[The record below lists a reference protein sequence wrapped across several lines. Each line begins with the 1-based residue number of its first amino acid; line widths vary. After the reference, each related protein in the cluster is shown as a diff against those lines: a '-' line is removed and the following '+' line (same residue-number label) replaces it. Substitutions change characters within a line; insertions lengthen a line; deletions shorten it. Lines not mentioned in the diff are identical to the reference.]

1 MKKILFSLVILTF
14 AGNISAQTG
23 ADVKKPSIALKVSA
37 FDFTTARAIQV
48 NTLGTVL
55 SNKSWEKLSNSK
67 KSIGVQYFK
76 GINPKIDFMV
86 NLDLASLSYPFYAS
100 SAIKSS
106 FSSTGFVDKILRG
119 NGVVANRFYAAA
131 DAGLN
136 FKMLSDDHK
145 VVPYLSAGLGVS
157 KFASNFMAYAP
168 VGAGIQIKANQGSF
182 INILSTFRAEMSSL
196 TKTHFNHSISY
207 SLPLK
212 LKEKKP
218 VVLPPPPP
226 PADTDNDGVIDANDK
241 CPTVAGLAKYAGC
254 PIPDTDKDGVNDEQD
269 KCPTVA
275 GLAKY
280 AGCPIPD
287 TDKDGINDEQD
298 KCPTVAGLS
307 RYNGCPIP
315 DTDKDGVNDEVDA
328 CPTETGISAN
338 HGCPDVQ
345 PILSQAASNLKFA
358 TGKSYLSVK
367 QLANLDAVVA
377 ILAKYSNVSL
387 AIGGHT
393 DNTGAEKLNAKLSSN
408 RAAIVAKYLTKKGV
422 DVKRITTSGFGYANP
437 AADNKTKEGRA
448 QNRRS
453 ELTAVYN

>member
-1 MKKILFSLVILTF
+1 MKKILFSLIVLAF
-14 AGNISAQTG
+14 AGNVSAQTD
-23 ADVKKPSIALKVSA
+23 ANVKKPSLALKVSA

-48 NTLGTVL
+48 NTLGAVL
-55 SNKSWEKLSNSK
+55 SNKSWEKLSNST

-76 GINPKIDFMV
+76 GITSKMDFMV
-86 NLDLASLSYPFYAS
+86 NLDLASLSYPYYAS
-100 SAIKSS
+100 SGIKTTWGSAS
-106 FSSTGFVDKILRG
+106 GATSKG
-119 NGVVANRFYAAA
+119 FYAAA

-136 FKMLSDDHK
+136 FKILTDDHK
-145 VVPYLSAGLGVS
+145 VVPYLSAGIGVS
-157 KFASNFMAYAP
+157 KFASNYMAYAP
-168 VGAGIQIKANQGSF
+168 VGAGIQIKANHGSF
-182 INILSTFRAEMSSL
+182 INILSTFRAEMSAL
-196 TKTHFNHSISY
+196 TKTHFNHGVSY
-207 SLPLK
+207 SMPLK

-254 PIPDTDKDGVNDEQD
+254 PIPDTDKDGINDEQD

-315 DTDKDGVNDEVDA
+315 DTDKDGINDEVDA
-328 CPTETGISAN
+328 CPTEAGISAN

-345 PILSQAASNLKFA
+345 PILTQAASNLRFA
-358 TGKSYLSVK
+358 TGKSYLSAK
-367 QLANLDAVVA
+367 QLASLDAVVA
-377 ILAKYSNVSL
+377 VLAKYTNVSV

-393 DNTGAEKLNAKLSSN
+393 DNTGAERLNSKLSIN
-408 RAAIVAKYLTKKGV
+408 RATVAANYLIKKGV
-422 DVKRITTSGFGYANP
+422 DAKRITTSGFGYANP

>member
-14 AGNISAQTG
+14 AGNVAAQTD
-23 ADVKKPSIALKVSA
+23 ANVKKPSIALKVSA

-48 NTLGTVL
+48 NSLGTVL
-55 SNKSWEKLSNSK
+55 NNKSWEKLSNST

-76 GINPKIDFMV
+76 GIRPKIDFMV

-100 SAIKSS
+100 SMIKNA
-106 FSSTGFVDKILRG
+106 RG
-119 NGVVANRFYAAA
+119 TASGATTKGFYAAA

-145 VVPYLSAGLGVS
+145 VVPYISASIGVG
-157 KFASNFMAYAP
+157 KFASNYMAYAP
-168 VGAGIQIKANQGSF
+168 VGAGIQIKANNGSF
-182 INILSTFRAEMSSL
+182 VNILSTFRAEMSAL
-196 TKTHFNHSISY
+196 TKTHFNHGVSY
-207 SLPLK
+207 SMPLK

-241 CPTVAGLAKYAGC
+241 CPTVSGLAKYAGC

-328 CPTETGISAN
+328 CPTEAGISAN
-338 HGCPDVQ
+338 NGCPDVQ
-345 PILSQAASNLKFA
+345 PILTQAASNLKFA

-377 ILAKYSNVSL
+377 VLAKYSNVSL

-393 DNTGAEKLNAKLSSN
+393 DNTGAEKLNSKLSIN
-408 RAAIVAKYLTKKGV
+408 RATVVAKYLIKKGV
-422 DVKRITTSGFGYANP
+422 DAKRITTSGFGYANP

-453 ELTAVYN
+453 ELTAAYN

>member
-14 AGNISAQTG
+14 AGNVAAQKD
-23 ADVKKPSIALKVSA
+23 ANVKKPSIALKISA

-48 NTLGTVL
+48 NTLGAVL
-55 SNKSWEKLSNSK
+55 NNKSWEKLSNST

-76 GINPKIDFMV
+76 GVTPKMDFMV

-100 SAIKSS
+100 SLIKNAIGTASGATTK
-106 FSSTGFVDKILRG
+106 G
-119 NGVVANRFYAAA
+119 FYAAA

-145 VVPYLSAGLGVS
+145 VVPYISASIGVG
-157 KFASNFMAYAP
+157 KFASNYMAYAP
-168 VGAGIQIKANQGSF
+168 VGAGIQIKANNGSF
-182 INILSTFRAEMSSL
+182 VNILSTFRAEMSSL
-196 TKTHFNHSISY
+196 TKTHFNHGVSY
-207 SLPLK
+207 SMPLK

-218 VVLPPPPP
+218 VVLPPPPPP

-241 CPTVAGLAKYAGC
+241 CPTVSGLAKYAGC

-328 CPTETGISAN
+328 CPTEAGISAN
-338 HGCPDVQ
+338 NGCPDVQ
-345 PILSQAASNLKFA
+345 PILTQAASNLKFA

-367 QLANLDAVVA
+367 QLANLDAVIAV
-377 ILAKYSNVSL
+377 LAKYSNVSL

-393 DNTGAEKLNAKLSSN
+393 DNTGAEKLNSKLSIN
-408 RAAIVAKYLTKKGV
+408 RATVVAKYLIKKGV
-422 DVKRITTSGFGYANP
+422 DAKRITTSGFGYANP

-453 ELTAVYN
+453 ELTAAYN

>member
-1 MKKILFSLVILTF
+1 MKKILFSLVILAF
-14 AGNISAQTG
+14 AGNVSAQTG
-23 ADVKKPSIALKVSA
+23 ANVKKPSIALKISA

-48 NTLGTVL
+48 NTLGAVL
-55 SNKSWEKLSNSK
+55 NNKSWEKLSNST

-76 GINPKIDFMV
+76 GVTPKMDFMV

-100 SAIKSS
+100 SLITNAIGTASGATTK
-106 FSSTGFVDKILRG
+106 G
-119 NGVVANRFYAAA
+119 FYAAA

-145 VVPYLSAGLGVS
+145 VVPYLSASIGVG
-157 KFASNFMAYAP
+157 KFRSNYMAYAP
-168 VGAGIQIKANQGSF
+168 VGAGIQIKVNNGSF
-182 INILSTFRAEMSSL
+182 VNILSTFRAEMSAL
-196 TKTHFNHSISY
+196 TKTHFNHGVSY
-207 SLPLK
+207 SMPLK

-226 PADTDNDGVIDANDK
+226 PADTDNDGVIDAD
-241 CPTVAGLAKYAGC
+241 
-254 PIPDTDKDGVNDEQD
+254 D

-328 CPTETGISAN
+328 CPTEAGISAN

-345 PILSQAASNLKFA
+345 PILTQAASNLKFA

-377 ILAKYSNVSL
+377 VLAKYSNVSL

-393 DNTGAEKLNAKLSSN
+393 DNTGAEKLNAKLSIN
-408 RAAIVAKYLTKKGV
+408 RASVVAKYLTKKGV
-422 DVKRITTSGFGYANP
+422 DTKRITTSGFGFANP
-437 AADNKTKEGRA
+437 TADNKTKEGRA

>member
-1 MKKILFSLVILTF
+1 MKKILFSLVILAF
-14 AGNISAQTG
+14 AGNVSAQTG
-23 ADVKKPSIALKVSA
+23 ANVKKPSIALKISA

-48 NTLGTVL
+48 NTLGAVL
-55 SNKSWEKLSNSK
+55 NNKSWEKLSNST

-76 GINPKIDFMV
+76 GVTPKMDFMV

-100 SAIKSS
+100 SLIKNAIGTASGATTK
-106 FSSTGFVDKILRG
+106 G
-119 NGVVANRFYAAA
+119 FYAAA

-145 VVPYLSAGLGVS
+145 VVPYLSASIGVG
-157 KFASNFMAYAP
+157 KFRSNYMAYAP
-168 VGAGIQIKANQGSF
+168 VGAGIQIKANNGSF
-182 INILSTFRAEMSSL
+182 VNILSTFRAEMSAL
-196 TKTHFNHSISY
+196 TKTHFNHGVSY
-207 SLPLK
+207 SMPLK

-328 CPTETGISAN
+328 CPTEAGISAN

-345 PILSQAASNLKFA
+345 PILTQAASNLKFA
-358 TGKSYLSVK
+358 IGKSYLSVK

-377 ILAKYSNVSL
+377 VLAKYSNVSL

-393 DNTGAEKLNAKLSSN
+393 DNTGAEKLNAKLSIN
-408 RAAIVAKYLTKKGV
+408 RASIVAKYLTKKGV
-422 DVKRITTSGFGYANP
+422 DTKRITTSGFGFANP
-437 AADNKTKEGRA
+437 AADNKSKEGRA

>member
-1 MKKILFSLVILTF
+1 MKKILFSLIVLAF
-14 AGNISAQTG
+14 AGNISAQTN
-23 ADVKKPSIALKVSA
+23 ANVKKPSLALKVSA

-48 NTLGTVL
+48 NTLGAVL
-55 SNKSWEKLSNSK
+55 SNKSWEKLSNST

-76 GINPKIDFMV
+76 GITPKMDFMV
-86 NLDLASLSYPFYAS
+86 NLDLASLSYPYYAS
-100 SAIKSS
+100 SGIKTTWGSA
-106 FSSTGFVDKILRG
+106 TGATSKG
-119 NGVVANRFYAAA
+119 FYAAA

-136 FKMLSDDHK
+136 FKILTDDHK
-145 VVPYLSAGLGVS
+145 VVPYLSAGIGVS
-157 KFASNFMAYAP
+157 KFASNYMAYAP
-168 VGAGIQIKANQGSF
+168 VGAGIQIKASHGSF

-196 TKTHFNHSISY
+196 TKTHFNHGVSY
-207 SLPLK
+207 SMPLK

-280 AGCPIPD
+280 GGCPIPD

-315 DTDKDGVNDEVDA
+315 DTDKDGINDEVDA
-328 CPTETGISAN
+328 CPTEAGISAN

-345 PILSQAASNLKFA
+345 PILTQAASNLKFA

-377 ILAKYSNVSL
+377 VLAKYTNVSV
-387 AIGGHT
+387 AVGGHT
-393 DNTGAEKLNAKLSSN
+393 DNTGAERLNSKLSIN
-408 RAAIVAKYLTKKGV
+408 RASVVAKYLIKKGV
-422 DVKRITTSGFGYANP
+422 DAKRITSSGFGYANP

-448 QNRRS
+448 QNRRA

>member
-1 MKKILFSLVILTF
+1 MKKILFSLIVLAF
-14 AGNISAQTG
+14 AGNISAQTN
-23 ADVKKPSIALKVSA
+23 ANVKKPSLALKVSA

-48 NTLGTVL
+48 NTLGAVL
-55 SNKSWEKLSNSK
+55 SNKSWEKLSNST

-76 GINPKIDFMV
+76 GITPKMDFMV
-86 NLDLASLSYPFYAS
+86 NLDLASLSYPYYAS
-100 SAIKSS
+100 SGIKTTWGSA
-106 FSSTGFVDKILRG
+106 TGATSKG
-119 NGVVANRFYAAA
+119 FYAAA

-136 FKMLSDDHK
+136 FKIVSDDHK
-145 VVPYLSAGLGVS
+145 VVPYLSAGIGIS
-157 KFASNFMAYAP
+157 KFATNFMAYAP
-168 VGAGIQIKANQGSF
+168 VGAGIQIKANHGSF

-196 TKTHFNHSISY
+196 TKTHFNHGVSY
-207 SLPLK
+207 SMPLK

-269 KCPTVA
+269 NCPTVA

-315 DTDKDGVNDEVDA
+315 DTDKDGINDEVDA
-328 CPTETGISAN
+328 CPTEAGISAN

-345 PILSQAASNLKFA
+345 PILTQAASNLKFA

-377 ILAKYSNVSL
+377 VLAKYTNVSV

-393 DNTGAEKLNAKLSSN
+393 DNTGAERLNSKLSIN
-408 RAAIVAKYLTKKGV
+408 RASVVAKYLIKKGV
-422 DVKRITTSGFGYANP
+422 DAKRITSSGFGYANP

-448 QNRRS
+448 QNRRA

>member
-14 AGNISAQTG
+14 AGNVAAQTD
-23 ADVKKPSIALKVSA
+23 ANVKKPSIALKVSA

-55 SNKSWEKLSNSK
+55 NNKSWEKLSNST

-76 GINPKIDFMV
+76 GIRPKIDFMV

-100 SAIKSS
+100 SMIKNA
-106 FSSTGFVDKILRG
+106 RG
-119 NGVVANRFYAAA
+119 TASGATTKGFYAAA

-145 VVPYLSAGLGVS
+145 VVPYISASIGVG
-157 KFASNFMAYAP
+157 KFASNYMAYAP
-168 VGAGIQIKANQGSF
+168 VGAGIQIKANNGSF
-182 INILSTFRAEMSSL
+182 VNILSTFRAEMSAL
-196 TKTHFNHSISY
+196 TKTHFNHGVSY
-207 SLPLK
+207 SMPLK

-241 CPTVAGLAKYAGC
+241 CPTVSGLAKYA
-254 PIPDTDKDGVNDEQD
+254 
-269 KCPTVA
+269 
-275 GLAKY
+275 
-280 AGCPIPD
+280 
-287 TDKDGINDEQD
+287 
-298 KCPTVAGLS
+298 
-307 RYNGCPIP
+307 GCPIP

-328 CPTETGISAN
+328 CPTEAGISAN
-338 HGCPDVQ
+338 NGCPDVQ
-345 PILSQAASNLKFA
+345 PILTQAASNLKFA
-358 TGKSYLSVK
+358 TGKSYLSIK

-377 ILAKYSNVSL
+377 VLAKYSNVSL

-393 DNTGAEKLNAKLSSN
+393 DNTGAEKLNSKLSIN
-408 RAAIVAKYLTKKGV
+408 RATVVAKYLIKKGV
-422 DVKRITTSGFGYANP
+422 DAKRITTSGFGYANP

-453 ELTAVYN
+453 ELTAAYN

>member
-14 AGNISAQTG
+14 AGNVAAQTD
-23 ADVKKPSIALKVSA
+23 ANVKKPSIALKVSA

-55 SNKSWEKLSNSK
+55 SNKSWEKLSNST

-76 GINPKIDFMV
+76 GIRPKIDFMV

-100 SAIKSS
+100 SMIKNA
-106 FSSTGFVDKILRG
+106 RG
-119 NGVVANRFYAAA
+119 TASGATTKGFYAAA

-145 VVPYLSAGLGVS
+145 VVPYISASIGVG
-157 KFASNFMAYAP
+157 KFASNYMAYAP
-168 VGAGIQIKANQGSF
+168 VGAGIQIKANNGSF
-182 INILSTFRAEMSSL
+182 VNILSTFRAEMSAL
-196 TKTHFNHSISY
+196 TKTHFNHGVSY
-207 SLPLK
+207 SMPLK

-218 VVLPPPPP
+218 VVLPPPPPP

-241 CPTVAGLAKYAGC
+241 CPTVSGLAKYAGC

-328 CPTETGISAN
+328 CPTEAGISAN
-338 HGCPDVQ
+338 NGCPDVQ
-345 PILSQAASNLKFA
+345 PILTQAASNLKFA

-377 ILAKYSNVSL
+377 VLAKYSNVSL

-393 DNTGAEKLNAKLSSN
+393 DNTGAEKLNSKLSIN
-408 RAAIVAKYLTKKGV
+408 RATVVAKYLIKKGV
-422 DVKRITTSGFGYANP
+422 DAKRITTSGFGYANP

-453 ELTAVYN
+453 ELTAAYN

>member
-1 MKKILFSLVILTF
+1 MKKILFSLVILAF
-14 AGNISAQTG
+14 AGNVSAQTG
-23 ADVKKPSIALKVSA
+23 ANVKKPSIALKVSA

-48 NTLGTVL
+48 NTLGAVL
-55 SNKSWEKLSNSK
+55 NNKSWEKLSNST

-76 GINPKIDFMV
+76 GVTPKMDFMV

-100 SAIKSS
+100 SLIKNAIGTASGATTK
-106 FSSTGFVDKILRG
+106 G
-119 NGVVANRFYAAA
+119 FYAAA

-145 VVPYLSAGLGVS
+145 VVPYLSASIGVG
-157 KFASNFMAYAP
+157 KFRSNYMAYAP
-168 VGAGIQIKANQGSF
+168 VGAGIQIKANNGSF
-182 INILSTFRAEMSSL
+182 VNILSTFRAEMSAL
-196 TKTHFNHSISY
+196 TKTHFNHGVSY
-207 SLPLK
+207 SMPLK

-328 CPTETGISAN
+328 CPTEAGISAN
-338 HGCPDVQ
+338 NGCPDVQ
-345 PILSQAASNLKFA
+345 PILTQAASNLKFA

-367 QLANLDAVVA
+367 QLANLDAVIAV
-377 ILAKYSNVSL
+377 LAKYSNVSL

-393 DNTGAEKLNAKLSSN
+393 DNTGAEKLNSKLSIN
-408 RAAIVAKYLTKKGV
+408 RATVVAKYLIKKGV
-422 DVKRITTSGFGYANP
+422 DAKRITTSGFGYANP

>member
-1 MKKILFSLVILTF
+1 MKKILFSLVILAF
-14 AGNISAQTG
+14 AGNVSAQTG
-23 ADVKKPSIALKVSA
+23 ANVKKPSIALKVSA

-48 NTLGTVL
+48 NSLGTVL
-55 SNKSWEKLSNSK
+55 NNKSWEKLSNST

-76 GINPKIDFMV
+76 GVTPKMDFMV
-86 NLDLASLSYPFYAS
+86 NLDLASLSYPFYVSSGVKTTRGTAS
-100 SAIKSS
+100 GA
-106 FSSTGFVDKILRG
+106 TTEG
-119 NGVVANRFYAAA
+119 FYAAA

-145 VVPYLSAGLGVS
+145 VVPYLSASIGVG
-157 KFASNFMAYAP
+157 KFGSSFMAYAP

-182 INILSTFRAEMSSL
+182 INILSTFRAEMSAL
-196 TKTHFNHSISY
+196 TKTHFNHGVSY
-207 SLPLK
+207 SMPLK

-241 CPTVAGLAKYAGC
+241 CPTVAGLSKYAGC
-254 PIPDTDKDGVNDEQD
+254 PIPDTDKDGINDEQD

-275 GLAKY
+275 GLTKY

-315 DTDKDGVNDEVDA
+315 DTDNDGVNDEVDK
-328 CPTETGISAN
+328 CPTESGISAN
-338 HGCPDVQ
+338 NGCPDVQ
-345 PILSQAASNLKFA
+345 PILTIAASNVKFA
-358 TGKSYLSVK
+358 TGKSYLSPK
-367 QLANLDAVVA
+367 QLASLDAVVA
-377 ILAKYSNVSL
+377 VLEKYKNVSL

-393 DNTGAEKLNAKLSSN
+393 DNTGAERINAKLSIN
-408 RAAIVAKYLTKKGV
+408 RAAVVAKYLIKKGV
-422 DVKRITTSGFGYANP
+422 DAKRITKSGFGSTNP
-437 AADNKTKEGRA
+437 VADNKTRAGRA
-448 QNRRS
+448 QNRRT
-453 ELTAVYN
+453 EILPVYN

>member
-1 MKKILFSLVILTF
+1 MKKILFSLVILAF
-14 AGNISAQTG
+14 AGNISAQTD
-23 ADVKKPSIALKVSA
+23 ANVKKPSIALKVSA

-55 SNKSWEKLSNSK
+55 SNKSWEKLSNST

-76 GINPKIDFMV
+76 GVTPKMDFMV
-86 NLDLASLSYPFYAS
+86 NLDFASLSYPFYAS
-100 SAIKSS
+100 SLIRN
-106 FSSTGFVDKILRG
+106 TRG
-119 NGVVANRFYAAA
+119 TASGATTKDFYVAA

-145 VVPYLSAGLGVS
+145 VVPYLSASIGVG
-157 KFASNFMAYAP
+157 KFRSSYMAYAP
-168 VGAGIQIKANQGSF
+168 VGAGIQIKANHGSF

-196 TKTHFNHSISY
+196 TKTHFNHGVSY
-207 SLPLK
+207 SMPLK

-275 GLAKY
+275 GL
-280 AGCPIPD
+280 
-287 TDKDGINDEQD
+287 
-298 KCPTVAGLS
+298 S

-328 CPTETGISAN
+328 CPTEAGISAN

-345 PILSQAASNLKFA
+345 PILTQAASNLKFA
-358 TGKSYLSVK
+358 IGKSYLSAK

-377 ILAKYSNVSL
+377 VLAKYANVSL

-393 DNTGAEKLNAKLSSN
+393 DNTGAEKLNSKLSIN
-408 RAAIVAKYLTKKGV
+408 RASVVAKYLIKKGV
-422 DVKRITTSGFGYANP
+422 DAKRITTSGFGFANP
-437 AADNKTKEGRA
+437 TADNKTKDGRA
-448 QNRRS
+448 QNRRA

>member
-1 MKKILFSLVILTF
+1 MKKILFSLVILAF
-14 AGNISAQTG
+14 AGNVAAQTG
-23 ADVKKPSIALKVSA
+23 ANVKKPSIALKVSA

-55 SNKSWEKLSNSK
+55 SNKSWEKLSNST

-76 GINPKIDFMV
+76 GINTKIDFMV

-100 SAIKSS
+100 SLIKNA
-106 FSSTGFVDKILRG
+106 RG
-119 NGVVANRFYAAA
+119 TASGATTKGFYAAA

-145 VVPYLSAGLGVS
+145 VVPYLSASIGVG
-157 KFASNFMAYAP
+157 KFATNYMAYAP

-226 PADTDNDGVIDANDK
+226 PAPVDTDNDGVIDANDK

-328 CPTETGISAN
+328 CPTEAGISAN
-338 HGCPDVQ
+338 NGCPDVQ
-345 PILSQAASNLKFA
+345 PILTQAASNLKFA
-358 TGKSYLSVK
+358 IGKSYLSVK

-377 ILAKYSNVSL
+377 VLAKYTNVSL

-393 DNTGAEKLNAKLSSN
+393 DNTGAEKLNAKLSNN
-408 RAAIVAKYLTKKGV
+408 RAAVVAKYLTKKGV

-437 AADNKTKEGRA
+437 AADNKTKQGRS
-448 QNRRS
+448 QNRRA

>member
-1 MKKILFSLVILTF
+1 MKKILFSLVILAF
-14 AGNISAQTG
+14 AGNVSAQTG
-23 ADVKKPSIALKVSA
+23 ANVKKPSIALKISA

-48 NTLGTVL
+48 NTLGAVL
-55 SNKSWEKLSNSK
+55 NNKSWEKLSNST

-76 GINPKIDFMV
+76 GVTPKMDFMV

-100 SAIKSS
+100 SLIKNAIGTASGATTK
-106 FSSTGFVDKILRG
+106 G
-119 NGVVANRFYAAA
+119 FYAAA

-145 VVPYLSAGLGVS
+145 VVPYLSASIGVG
-157 KFASNFMAYAP
+157 KFRSNYMAYAP
-168 VGAGIQIKANQGSF
+168 VGAGIQIKANNGSF
-182 INILSTFRAEMSSL
+182 VNILSTFRAEMSAL
-196 TKTHFNHSISY
+196 TKTHFNHGVSY
-207 SLPLK
+207 SMPLK

-328 CPTETGISAN
+328 CPTEAGISAN

-345 PILSQAASNLKFA
+345 PILTQAASNLKFA
-358 TGKSYLSVK
+358 IGKSYLSVK

-377 ILAKYSNVSL
+377 VLAKYSNVSL

-393 DNTGAEKLNAKLSSN
+393 DNTGAEKLNAKLSIN
-408 RAAIVAKYLTKKGV
+408 RASVVAKYLTKKGV
-422 DVKRITTSGFGYANP
+422 DTKRITTSGFGFANP
-437 AADNKTKEGRA
+437 AADNKTKEGRS

>member
-1 MKKILFSLVILTF
+1 MKKILFSLFILAF
-14 AGNISAQTG
+14 AGNVSAQTD
-23 ADVKKPSIALKVSA
+23 ANVKKPSIALKVSA

-48 NTLGTVL
+48 NSLGTVL
-55 SNKSWEKLSNSK
+55 NNKSWEKFSNST

-76 GINPKIDFMV
+76 GISPKMDFMV

-100 SAIKSS
+100 SMINNA
-106 FSSTGFVDKILRG
+106 RG
-119 NGVVANRFYAAA
+119 TASGATTKGFYAAA

-136 FKMLSDDHK
+136 FKMLSDDHR
-145 VVPYLSAGLGVS
+145 VVPYLSASLGVG
-157 KFASNFMAYAP
+157 KFGSNYMAYAP
-168 VGAGIQIKANQGSF
+168 VGAGIQIKANNGSF
-182 INILSTFRAEMSSL
+182 VNILSTFRAEMSAL
-196 TKTHFNHSISY
+196 TKTHFNHGVSY
-207 SLPLK
+207 SMPLK

-328 CPTETGISAN
+328 CPTEAGISAN
-338 HGCPDVQ
+338 NGCPDVQ
-345 PILSQAASNLKFA
+345 PILTQAASNLKFA
-358 TGKSYLSVK
+358 IGKSYLSVK

-377 ILAKYSNVSL
+377 VLAKYTNVSL

-393 DNTGAEKLNAKLSSN
+393 DNTGAEKLNAKLSKN
-408 RAAIVAKYLTKKGV
+408 RAAVVAKYLTKKGV
-422 DVKRITTSGFGYANP
+422 DAKRITTSGFGYANP
-437 AADNKTKEGRA
+437 AADNKTKQGRS
-448 QNRRS
+448 QNRRA

>member
-1 MKKILFSLVILTF
+1 MKKILFSLIVLAF
-14 AGNISAQTG
+14 AGNVSAQTD
-23 ADVKKPSIALKVSA
+23 ANVKKPSLALKVSA

-48 NTLGTVL
+48 NTLGAVL
-55 SNKSWEKLSNSK
+55 SNKSWEKLSNST

-76 GINPKIDFMV
+76 GITSKMDFMV
-86 NLDLASLSYPFYAS
+86 NLDLASLSYPYYAS
-100 SAIKSS
+100 SGIKTTWGSAS
-106 FSSTGFVDKILRG
+106 GATSKG
-119 NGVVANRFYAAA
+119 FYAAA

-136 FKMLSDDHK
+136 FKILTDDHK
-145 VVPYLSAGLGVS
+145 VVPYLSAGIGVS
-157 KFASNFMAYAP
+157 KFASNYMAYAP
-168 VGAGIQIKANQGSF
+168 VGAGIQIKANHGSF
-182 INILSTFRAEMSSL
+182 INILSTFRAEMSAL
-196 TKTHFNHSISY
+196 TKTHFNHGVSY
-207 SLPLK
+207 SMPLK

-254 PIPDTDKDGVNDEQD
+254 PIPDTDKDGINDEQD

-315 DTDKDGVNDEVDA
+315 DTDKDGINDEVDA
-328 CPTETGISAN
+328 CPTEAGISAN

-345 PILSQAASNLKFA
+345 PILTQAASNLRFA
-358 TGKSYLSVK
+358 TGKSYLSAK
-367 QLANLDAVVA
+367 QLASLDAVVA
-377 ILAKYSNVSL
+377 VLAKYTNVSV

-393 DNTGAEKLNAKLSSN
+393 DNTGAEKLNSKLSIN
-408 RAAIVAKYLTKKGV
+408 RATVAAKYLIKKGV
-422 DVKRITTSGFGYANP
+422 DAKRITTSGFGYANP

-448 QNRRS
+448 QNRRA

>member
-1 MKKILFSLVILTF
+1 MKKILFSLVILAF
-14 AGNISAQTG
+14 AGNVSAQTG
-23 ADVKKPSIALKVSA
+23 ANVKKPSIALKISA

-48 NTLGTVL
+48 NTLGAVL
-55 SNKSWEKLSNSK
+55 NNKSWEKLSNST

-76 GINPKIDFMV
+76 GVTPKMDFMV

-100 SAIKSS
+100 SLIKNAIGTASGATTK
-106 FSSTGFVDKILRG
+106 G
-119 NGVVANRFYAAA
+119 FYAAA

-145 VVPYLSAGLGVS
+145 VVPYLSASIGVG
-157 KFASNFMAYAP
+157 KFRSNYMAYAP
-168 VGAGIQIKANQGSF
+168 VGAGIQIKANNGSF
-182 INILSTFRAEMSSL
+182 VNILSTFRAEMSAL
-196 TKTHFNHSISY
+196 TKTHFNHGVSY
-207 SLPLK
+207 SMPLK

-328 CPTETGISAN
+328 CPTEAGISAN

-345 PILSQAASNLKFA
+345 PILTQAASNLKFA
-358 TGKSYLSVK
+358 IGKSYLSVK

-377 ILAKYSNVSL
+377 VLAKYSNVSL

-393 DNTGAEKLNAKLSSN
+393 DNTGAEKLNAKLSIN
-408 RAAIVAKYLTKKGV
+408 RASVVAKYLTKKGV
-422 DVKRITTSGFGYANP
+422 DTKRITTSGFGFANP
-437 AADNKTKEGRA
+437 AADNKSKEGRA

>member
-14 AGNISAQTG
+14 AGNVAAQKD
-23 ADVKKPSIALKVSA
+23 ANVKKPSIALKVSA

-55 SNKSWEKLSNSK
+55 SNKSWEKLSNST

-100 SAIKSS
+100 SLIKNAIGTASGATTK
-106 FSSTGFVDKILRG
+106 G
-119 NGVVANRFYAAA
+119 FYAAA

-145 VVPYLSAGLGVS
+145 VVPYLSASIGVG
-157 KFASNFMAYAP
+157 KFRSNYMAYAP
-168 VGAGIQIKANQGSF
+168 VGAGIQIKANNGSF
-182 INILSTFRAEMSSL
+182 VNILSTFRAEMSSL
-196 TKTHFNHSISY
+196 TKTHFNHGVSY
-207 SLPLK
+207 SMPLK

-226 PADTDNDGVIDANDK
+226 PPAPVDTDNDGVIDANDK

-287 TDKDGINDEQD
+287 TDKDGINDE
-298 KCPTVAGLS
+298 
-307 RYNGCPIP
+307 R
-315 DTDKDGVNDEVDA
+315 
-328 CPTETGISAN
+328 
-338 HGCPDVQ
+338 
-345 PILSQAASNLKFA
+345 
-358 TGKSYLSVK
+358 
-367 QLANLDAVVA
+367 
-377 ILAKYSNVSL
+377 
-387 AIGGHT
+387 
-393 DNTGAEKLNAKLSSN
+393 
-408 RAAIVAKYLTKKGV
+408 
-422 DVKRITTSGFGYANP
+422 
-437 AADNKTKEGRA
+437 
-448 QNRRS
+448 
-453 ELTAVYN
+453 

>member
-14 AGNISAQTG
+14 AGNVAAQKD
-23 ADVKKPSIALKVSA
+23 ANVKKPSIALKVSA

-55 SNKSWEKLSNSK
+55 SNKSWEKLSNST

-100 SAIKSS
+100 SLIKNAIGTASGATTK
-106 FSSTGFVDKILRG
+106 G
-119 NGVVANRFYAAA
+119 FYAAA

-145 VVPYLSAGLGVS
+145 VVPYLSASIGVG
-157 KFASNFMAYAP
+157 KFRSNYMAYAP
-168 VGAGIQIKANQGSF
+168 VGAGIQIKANNGSF
-182 INILSTFRAEMSSL
+182 VNILSTFRAEMSAL
-196 TKTHFNHSISY
+196 TKTHFNHGVSY
-207 SLPLK
+207 SMPLK

-226 PADTDNDGVIDANDK
+226 PADTDNDGVIDADDK

-328 CPTETGISAN
+328 CPTEAGISAN
-338 HGCPDVQ
+338 NGCPDVQ
-345 PILSQAASNLKFA
+345 PILTQAASNLKFA

-367 QLANLDAVVA
+367 QLANLDAVIAV
-377 ILAKYSNVSL
+377 LAKYSNVSL

-393 DNTGAEKLNAKLSSN
+393 DNTGAEKLNSKLSIN
-408 RAAIVAKYLTKKGV
+408 RATVVAKYLIKKGV
-422 DVKRITTSGFGYANP
+422 DAKRITTSGFGYANP

-453 ELTAVYN
+453 ELTAAYN

>member
-1 MKKILFSLVILTF
+1 MKKILFSLVILAF
-14 AGNISAQTG
+14 AGNVAAQTG
-23 ADVKKPSIALKVSA
+23 ANVKKPSIALKVSA

-55 SNKSWEKLSNSK
+55 SNKSWEKLSNST

-100 SAIKSS
+100 SLIKNA
-106 FSSTGFVDKILRG
+106 RG
-119 NGVVANRFYAAA
+119 TASGATTKGFYAAA

-145 VVPYLSAGLGVS
+145 VVPYLSASIGVG
-157 KFASNFMAYAP
+157 KFATNYMAYAP

-182 INILSTFRAEMSSL
+182 INILSTFRAEMSAL

-226 PADTDNDGVIDANDK
+226 PAPVDTDNDGVIDANDK

-269 KCPTVA
+269 KCPTVE

-280 AGCPIPD
+280 VGCPIPD

-328 CPTETGISAN
+328 CPTEAGISAN

-345 PILSQAASNLKFA
+345 PVLTQAASNLKFA

-422 DVKRITTSGFGYANP
+422 DVKRITTSGFGYASP

>member
-1 MKKILFSLVILTF
+1 MKKILFSLVILAF
-14 AGNISAQTG
+14 AGNVAAQTG
-23 ADVKKPSIALKVSA
+23 ANVKKPSIALKVSA

-55 SNKSWEKLSNSK
+55 SNKSWEKLSNST

-100 SAIKSS
+100 SLIKNA
-106 FSSTGFVDKILRG
+106 RG
-119 NGVVANRFYAAA
+119 TASGATTKGFYAAA

-145 VVPYLSAGLGVS
+145 VVPYLSASIGVG
-157 KFASNFMAYAP
+157 KFATNYMAYAP

-226 PADTDNDGVIDANDK
+226 PAPVDTDNDGVIDAN
-241 CPTVAGLAKYAGC
+241 
-254 PIPDTDKDGVNDEQD
+254 D

-328 CPTETGISAN
+328 CPTEAGISAN

-345 PILSQAASNLKFA
+345 PVLTQAASNLKFA

-422 DVKRITTSGFGYANP
+422 DAKRITTSGFGYASP

>member
-14 AGNISAQTG
+14 AGNVAAQTD
-23 ADVKKPSIALKVSA
+23 ANVKKPSIALKVSA

-55 SNKSWEKLSNSK
+55 SNKSWEKLSNST

-76 GINPKIDFMV
+76 GVTPKMDFMV

-100 SAIKSS
+100 SLIKNAIGTASGATTK
-106 FSSTGFVDKILRG
+106 G
-119 NGVVANRFYAAA
+119 FYAAA

-145 VVPYLSAGLGVS
+145 VVPYISASIGVG
-157 KFASNFMAYAP
+157 KFASNYMAYAP
-168 VGAGIQIKANQGSF
+168 VGAGIQIKANNGSF
-182 INILSTFRAEMSSL
+182 VNILSTFRAEMSAL
-196 TKTHFNHSISY
+196 TKTHFNHGVSY
-207 SLPLK
+207 SMPLK

-218 VVLPPPPP
+218 VVLPPPPPP

-241 CPTVAGLAKYAGC
+241 CPTVSGLAKYAGC

-328 CPTETGISAN
+328 CPTEAGISAN
-338 HGCPDVQ
+338 NGCPDVQ
-345 PILSQAASNLKFA
+345 PILTQAASNLKFA
-358 TGKSYLSVK
+358 TGKSYLSIK

-377 ILAKYSNVSL
+377 VLAKYSNVSL

-393 DNTGAEKLNAKLSSN
+393 DNTGAEKLNSKLSTN
-408 RAAIVAKYLTKKGV
+408 RATVVAKYLIKKGV
-422 DVKRITTSGFGYANP
+422 DAKRITTSGFGYANP

-453 ELTAVYN
+453 ELTAAYN

>member
-14 AGNISAQTG
+14 AGNVAAQKD
-23 ADVKKPSIALKVSA
+23 ANVKKPSIALKVSA

-55 SNKSWEKLSNSK
+55 NNKSWEKLSNST

-76 GINPKIDFMV
+76 GIRPKIDFMA

-100 SAIKSS
+100 SMIKNA
-106 FSSTGFVDKILRG
+106 RG
-119 NGVVANRFYAAA
+119 TASGATTKGFYAAA

-145 VVPYLSAGLGVS
+145 VVPYISASIGVG
-157 KFASNFMAYAP
+157 KFASNYMAYAP
-168 VGAGIQIKANQGSF
+168 VGAGIQIKANNGSF
-182 INILSTFRAEMSSL
+182 VNILSTFRAEMSSL
-196 TKTHFNHSISY
+196 TKTHFNHGVSY
-207 SLPLK
+207 SMPLK

-218 VVLPPPPP
+218 VVLPPPPPP

-241 CPTVAGLAKYAGC
+241 CPTVSGLAKYAGC

-328 CPTETGISAN
+328 CPTEAGISAN
-338 HGCPDVQ
+338 NGCPDVQ
-345 PILSQAASNLKFA
+345 PILTQAASNLKFA
-358 TGKSYLSVK
+358 TGKSYLSIK

-377 ILAKYSNVSL
+377 VLAKYSNVSL

-393 DNTGAEKLNAKLSSN
+393 DNTGAEKLNSKLSTN
-408 RAAIVAKYLTKKGV
+408 RATVVAKYLIKKGV
-422 DVKRITTSGFGYANP
+422 DAKRITTSGFGYANP

>member
-1 MKKILFSLVILTF
+1 MKKILFSLVILAF
-14 AGNISAQTG
+14 AGNVSAQTG
-23 ADVKKPSIALKVSA
+23 ANVKKPSIALKISA

-48 NTLGTVL
+48 NTLGAVL
-55 SNKSWEKLSNSK
+55 NNKSWEKLSNST

-76 GINPKIDFMV
+76 GVTPKMDFMM
-86 NLDLASLSYPFYAS
+86 NLDFASLSYPFYAS
-100 SAIKSS
+100 SLIQR
-106 FSSTGFVDKILRG
+106 TRG
-119 NGVVANRFYAAA
+119 TASGATTEDFYAAA

-145 VVPYLSAGLGVS
+145 VVPYLSASIGVG
-157 KFASNFMAYAP
+157 KFRSSYMAYAP
-168 VGAGIQIKANQGSF
+168 VGAGIQIKANNGSF
-182 INILSTFRAEMSSL
+182 VNILSTFRAEMSSL
-196 TKTHFNHSISY
+196 TKTHFNHGVSY
-207 SLPLK
+207 SMPLK

-328 CPTETGISAN
+328 CPTEAGISAN

-345 PILSQAASNLKFA
+345 PILTQAASNLKFA
-358 TGKSYLSVK
+358 IGKSYLSVK

-377 ILAKYSNVSL
+377 VLAKYSNVSL

-393 DNTGAEKLNAKLSSN
+393 DNTGAEKLNAKLSIN
-408 RAAIVAKYLTKKGV
+408 RASVVAKYLTKKGV
-422 DVKRITTSGFGYANP
+422 DTKRITTSGFGFANP

>member
-1 MKKILFSLVILTF
+1 MKKILFSLVILAF
-14 AGNISAQTG
+14 AGNVSAQTG
-23 ADVKKPSIALKVSA
+23 ANVKKPSIALKISA

-48 NTLGTVL
+48 NTLGAVL
-55 SNKSWEKLSNSK
+55 NNKSWEKLSNST

-76 GINPKIDFMV
+76 GVTPKMDFMV

-100 SAIKSS
+100 SLIKNAIGTASGATTK
-106 FSSTGFVDKILRG
+106 G
-119 NGVVANRFYAAA
+119 FYAAA

-136 FKMLSDDHK
+136 FKMLSDDHR
-145 VVPYLSAGLGVS
+145 VVPYLSASIGVG
-157 KFASNFMAYAP
+157 KFRSNYMAYAP
-168 VGAGIQIKANQGSF
+168 VGAGIQIKANNGSF
-182 INILSTFRAEMSSL
+182 VNILSTFRAEMSSL
-196 TKTHFNHSISY
+196 TKTHFNHGVSY
-207 SLPLK
+207 SMPLK

-226 PADTDNDGVIDANDK
+226 PADTDNDGVIDADDK

-328 CPTETGISAN
+328 CPTEAGISAN

-345 PILSQAASNLKFA
+345 PILTQAASNLKFA
-358 TGKSYLSVK
+358 IGKSYLSVK

-377 ILAKYSNVSL
+377 VLAKYSNVSL

-393 DNTGAEKLNAKLSSN
+393 DNTGAEKLNAKLSIN
-408 RAAIVAKYLTKKGV
+408 RASVVAKYLTKKGV
-422 DVKRITTSGFGYANP
+422 DTKRITTSGFGFANP

>member
-1 MKKILFSLVILTF
+1 MKKILFSLVILAF
-14 AGNISAQTG
+14 AGNVSAQTG
-23 ADVKKPSIALKVSA
+23 ANVKKPSIALKISA

-48 NTLGTVL
+48 NTLGAVL
-55 SNKSWEKLSNSK
+55 NNKSWEKLSNST

-76 GINPKIDFMV
+76 GVTPKMDFMV

-100 SAIKSS
+100 SLIKNAIGTASGATTK
-106 FSSTGFVDKILRG
+106 G
-119 NGVVANRFYAAA
+119 FYAAA

-145 VVPYLSAGLGVS
+145 VVPYISASIGVG
-157 KFASNFMAYAP
+157 KFASNYMAYAP
-168 VGAGIQIKANQGSF
+168 VGAGIQIKANNGSF
-182 INILSTFRAEMSSL
+182 VNILSTFRAEMSAL
-196 TKTHFNHSISY
+196 TKTHFNHGVSY
-207 SLPLK
+207 SMPLK

-226 PADTDNDGVIDANDK
+226 PADTDNDGVIDADDK

-328 CPTETGISAN
+328 CPTEAGISAN
-338 HGCPDVQ
+338 NGCPDVQ
-345 PILSQAASNLKFA
+345 PILTQAASNLKFA

-377 ILAKYSNVSL
+377 VLAKYSNVSL

-393 DNTGAEKLNAKLSSN
+393 DNTGAEKLNSKLSIN
-408 RAAIVAKYLTKKGV
+408 RATVVAKYLIKKGV
-422 DVKRITTSGFGYANP
+422 DAKRITTSGFGYANP

>member
-1 MKKILFSLVILTF
+1 MKKILFSLVILAF
-14 AGNISAQTG
+14 AGNVAAQTG
-23 ADVKKPSIALKVSA
+23 ANVKKPSIALKVSA

-55 SNKSWEKLSNSK
+55 SNKSWEKLSNST

-100 SAIKSS
+100 SLIKNAIGTASGATTK
-106 FSSTGFVDKILRG
+106 G
-119 NGVVANRFYAAA
+119 FYAAA

-145 VVPYLSAGLGVS
+145 VVPYLSASIGVG
-157 KFASNFMAYAP
+157 KFRSNYMAYAP
-168 VGAGIQIKANQGSF
+168 VGAGIQIKANNGSF
-182 INILSTFRAEMSSL
+182 VNILSTFRAEMSAL

-226 PADTDNDGVIDANDK
+226 PPAPVDTDNDGVIDANDK
-241 CPTVAGLAKYAGC
+241 CPTVSGLAKYAGC

-328 CPTETGISAN
+328 CPTEAGISAN
-338 HGCPDVQ
+338 NGCPDVQ
-345 PILSQAASNLKFA
+345 PILTQAASNLKFA

-367 QLANLDAVVA
+367 QLANLDAVIAV
-377 ILAKYSNVSL
+377 LAKYSNVSL

-393 DNTGAEKLNAKLSSN
+393 DNTGAEKLNSKLSIN
-408 RAAIVAKYLTKKGV
+408 RATVVAKYLIKKGV
-422 DVKRITTSGFGYANP
+422 DAKRITTSGFGYANP

-453 ELTAVYN
+453 ELTAAYN

>member
-1 MKKILFSLVILTF
+1 MKKILFSLVILAF
-14 AGNISAQTG
+14 AGNVSAQTG
-23 ADVKKPSIALKVSA
+23 ANVKKPSIALKISA

-48 NTLGTVL
+48 NTLGAVL
-55 SNKSWEKLSNSK
+55 NNKSWEKLSNST

-76 GINPKIDFMV
+76 GVTPKMDFMV

-100 SAIKSS
+100 SMIKNSRGTSS
-106 FSSTGFVDKILRG
+106 GATTKG
-119 NGVVANRFYAAA
+119 FYAAA

-145 VVPYLSAGLGVS
+145 VVPYISASIGVG
-157 KFASNFMAYAP
+157 KFASNYMAYAP
-168 VGAGIQIKANQGSF
+168 VGAGIQIKANNGSF
-182 INILSTFRAEMSSL
+182 VNILSTFRAEMSSL
-196 TKTHFNHSISY
+196 TKTHFNHGVSY
-207 SLPLK
+207 SMPLK

-226 PADTDNDGVIDANDK
+226 PADTDNDGVIDADDK

-328 CPTETGISAN
+328 CPTEAGISAN
-338 HGCPDVQ
+338 NGCPDVQ
-345 PILSQAASNLKFA
+345 PILTQAASNLKFA
-358 TGKSYLSVK
+358 TGKSYLSIK

-377 ILAKYSNVSL
+377 VLAKYSNVSL

-393 DNTGAEKLNAKLSSN
+393 DNTGAEKLNSKLSIN
-408 RAAIVAKYLTKKGV
+408 RATVVAKYLIKKGV
-422 DVKRITTSGFGYANP
+422 DAKRITTSGFGYANP

>member
-1 MKKILFSLVILTF
+1 MKKILFSLVILAF
-14 AGNISAQTG
+14 AGNVSAQTD
-23 ADVKKPSIALKVSA
+23 ANVKKPSIALKVSA

-48 NTLGTVL
+48 NSLGTVL
-55 SNKSWEKLSNSK
+55 SNKSWEKLSNST

-76 GINPKIDFMV
+76 GVTTKMDFMV
-86 NLDLASLSYPFYAS
+86 NLDFASLSYPFYAS
-100 SAIKSS
+100 SMIKNSRGTSS
-106 FSSTGFVDKILRG
+106 GATTKG
-119 NGVVANRFYAAA
+119 FYAAA

-136 FKMLSDDHK
+136 FKMLSDDHR
-145 VVPYLSAGLGVS
+145 VVPYLSASIGVS

-168 VGAGIQIKANQGSF
+168 VGAGIQIKANNGSF
-182 INILSTFRAEMSSL
+182 VNILSTFRAEMSAL
-196 TKTHFNHSISY
+196 TKTHFNHGVSY
-207 SLPLK
+207 SMPLK

-226 PADTDNDGVIDANDK
+226 PADTDNDGVIDADDK

-328 CPTETGISAN
+328 CPTEAGISAN

-345 PILSQAASNLKFA
+345 PILTQAASNLKFA
-358 TGKSYLSVK
+358 IGKSYLSVK

-377 ILAKYSNVSL
+377 VLAKYSNVSL

-393 DNTGAEKLNAKLSSN
+393 DNTGAEKLNAKLSIN
-408 RAAIVAKYLTKKGV
+408 RASVVAKYLIKKGV
-422 DVKRITTSGFGYANP
+422 DTKRITTSGFGFAIP
-437 AADNKTKEGRA
+437 AADNKSKEGRA

>member
-1 MKKILFSLVILTF
+1 MKKILFSLIVLAF
-14 AGNISAQTG
+14 AGNISAQTN
-23 ADVKKPSIALKVSA
+23 ANVKKPSLALKVSA

-48 NTLGTVL
+48 NTLGAVL
-55 SNKSWEKLSNSK
+55 SNKSWEKLSNST

-76 GINPKIDFMV
+76 GITPKMDFMV
-86 NLDLASLSYPFYAS
+86 NLDLASLSYPYYAS
-100 SAIKSS
+100 SGIKTTWGSAS
-106 FSSTGFVDKILRG
+106 GATSKG
-119 NGVVANRFYAAA
+119 FYAAA

-136 FKMLSDDHK
+136 FKILTDDHK
-145 VVPYLSAGLGVS
+145 VVPYLSAGIGVS
-157 KFASNFMAYAP
+157 KFASNYMAYAP
-168 VGAGIQIKANQGSF
+168 VGAGIQIKASHGSF

-196 TKTHFNHSISY
+196 TKTHFNHGVSY
-207 SLPLK
+207 SMPLK

-280 AGCPIPD
+280 GGCPIPD

-315 DTDKDGVNDEVDA
+315 DTDKDGINDEVDA
-328 CPTETGISAN
+328 CPTEAGISAN

-345 PILSQAASNLKFA
+345 PILTQAASNLRFA
-358 TGKSYLSVK
+358 TGKSYLSAK
-367 QLANLDAVVA
+367 QLASLDAVVA
-377 ILAKYSNVSL
+377 VLAKYTNVSV

-393 DNTGAEKLNAKLSSN
+393 DNTGAERLNSKLSIN
-408 RAAIVAKYLTKKGV
+408 RATVAAKYLIKKGV
-422 DVKRITTSGFGYANP
+422 DAKRITTSGFGYANP

-448 QNRRS
+448 QNRRA

>member
-1 MKKILFSLVILTF
+1 MKKILFPLVILTF
-14 AGNISAQTG
+14 AGNVAAQTD
-23 ADVKKPSIALKVSA
+23 ANVKKPSIALKVSA

-55 SNKSWEKLSNSK
+55 NNKSWEKLSNST

-76 GINPKIDFMV
+76 GIRPKIDFMV

-100 SAIKSS
+100 SMIKNA
-106 FSSTGFVDKILRG
+106 RG
-119 NGVVANRFYAAA
+119 TASGATTKGFYAAA

-145 VVPYLSAGLGVS
+145 VVPYLSASIGVG
-157 KFASNFMAYAP
+157 KFASNYMAYAP
-168 VGAGIQIKANQGSF
+168 VGAGIQIKANNGSF
-182 INILSTFRAEMSSL
+182 INILSTFRAEMSAL
-196 TKTHFNHSISY
+196 TKTHFNHGVSY
-207 SLPLK
+207 SMPLK

-241 CPTVAGLAKYAGC
+241 CPTVSGLAKYAGC

-328 CPTETGISAN
+328 CPTEAGISAN
-338 HGCPDVQ
+338 NGCPDVQ
-345 PILSQAASNLKFA
+345 PILTQAASNLKFA

-367 QLANLDAVVA
+367 QLANLEAVVA
-377 ILAKYSNVSL
+377 VLAKYSNVSL

-393 DNTGAEKLNAKLSSN
+393 DNTGAEKLNAKLSIN
-408 RAAIVAKYLTKKGV
+408 RATVVAKYLIKKGV
-422 DVKRITTSGFGYANP
+422 DAKRITISGFGYANP

>member
-1 MKKILFSLVILTF
+1 MKKILFSLIVLVF
-14 AGNISAQTG
+14 AGNAFAQT
-23 ADVKKPSIALKVSA
+23 DVNVKKPSIAFKISA

-48 NTLGTVL
+48 NTLGAVL
-55 SNKSWEKLSNSK
+55 NNKSWEKLSNSS

-76 GINPKIDFMV
+76 GVTPKLDFMV

-100 SAIKSS
+100 SGIKTAWGTESGASS
-106 FSSTGFVDKILRG
+106 K
-119 NGVVANRFYAAA
+119 RFYMAA

-145 VVPYLSAGLGVS
+145 VVPYLTAGIGVG
-157 KFASNFMAYAP
+157 KFATNYMAYAP
-168 VGAGIQIKANQGSF
+168 VGAGIQIKANHGSF
-182 INILSTFRAEMSSL
+182 VNILSTFRAEMSSL
-196 TKTHFNHSISY
+196 TKTHFNHGISY
-207 SLPLK
+207 SMPLK

-254 PIPDTDKDGVNDEQD
+254 PIPDTDKDGINDEQD

-280 AGCPIPD
+280 GGCPIPD

-315 DTDKDGVNDEVDA
+315 DTDKDGINDEVDA
-328 CPTETGISAN
+328 CPTEAGIAAN

-345 PILSQAASNLKFA
+345 PILTQAAANLKFA
-358 TGKSYLSVK
+358 TGKSYLSTK
-367 QLANLDAVVA
+367 QLANLDAVIAV
-377 ILAKYSNVSL
+377 LAKYPNVSL

-393 DNTGAEKLNAKLSSN
+393 DNTGAERLNSKLSIN
-408 RAAIVAKYLTKKGV
+408 RATVVAKYLTKKGL
-422 DVKRITTSGFGYANP
+422 DAKRISTNGFAFNNP
-437 AADNKTKEGRA
+437 VADNKTKEGRA
-448 QNRRS
+448 QNRRA

>member
-1 MKKILFSLVILTF
+1 MKKILFSLVILAF
-14 AGNISAQTG
+14 AGNVSAQTG
-23 ADVKKPSIALKVSA
+23 ANVKKPSIALKISA

-48 NTLGTVL
+48 NTLGAVL
-55 SNKSWEKLSNSK
+55 NNKSWEKLSNST

-76 GINPKIDFMV
+76 GVTPKMDFMV

-100 SAIKSS
+100 SLIKNAIGTASGATTK
-106 FSSTGFVDKILRG
+106 G
-119 NGVVANRFYAAA
+119 FYAAA

-145 VVPYLSAGLGVS
+145 VVPYLSASIGVG
-157 KFASNFMAYAP
+157 KFRSNYMAYAP
-168 VGAGIQIKANQGSF
+168 VGAGIQIKVNNGSF
-182 INILSTFRAEMSSL
+182 VNILSTFRAEMSAL
-196 TKTHFNHSISY
+196 TKTHFNHGVSY
-207 SLPLK
+207 SMPLK

-328 CPTETGISAN
+328 CPTEAGISAN

-345 PILSQAASNLKFA
+345 PILTQAASNLKFA
-358 TGKSYLSVK
+358 IGKSYLSVK

-377 ILAKYSNVSL
+377 VLAKYSNVSL

-393 DNTGAEKLNAKLSSN
+393 DNTGAEKLNSKLSIN
-408 RAAIVAKYLTKKGV
+408 RASVVAKYLIKKGV
-422 DVKRITTSGFGYANP
+422 DTKRITTSGFGFSNP
-437 AADNKTKEGRA
+437 AADNKSKEGRA

>member
-1 MKKILFSLVILTF
+1 MKKILFSLVILAF
-14 AGNISAQTG
+14 AGNVAAQTG
-23 ADVKKPSIALKVSA
+23 ANVKKPSIALKVSA

-55 SNKSWEKLSNSK
+55 SNKSWEKLSNST

-76 GINPKIDFMV
+76 GINTKIDFMV

-100 SAIKSS
+100 SLIKNA
-106 FSSTGFVDKILRG
+106 RG
-119 NGVVANRFYAAA
+119 TASGATTKGFYAAA

-145 VVPYLSAGLGVS
+145 VVPYLSASIGVG
-157 KFASNFMAYAP
+157 KFATNYMAYAP

-226 PADTDNDGVIDANDK
+226 PAPVDTDNDGVIDANDK

-328 CPTETGISAN
+328 CPTEAGISAN
-338 HGCPDVQ
+338 NGCPDVQ
-345 PILSQAASNLKFA
+345 PILTQAASNLKFA
-358 TGKSYLSVK
+358 IGKSYLSVK

-377 ILAKYSNVSL
+377 VLAKYTNVSL

-393 DNTGAEKLNAKLSSN
+393 DNTGAEKLNAKLSNN
-408 RAAIVAKYLTKKGV
+408 RATVVAKYLTKKGV

-437 AADNKTKEGRA
+437 AADNKTKQGRS
-448 QNRRS
+448 QNRRA

>member
-1 MKKILFSLVILTF
+1 MKKILFSLVILAF
-14 AGNISAQTG
+14 AGNVSAQTD
-23 ADVKKPSIALKVSA
+23 ANVKKPSIALKVSA

-55 SNKSWEKLSNSK
+55 SNKSWEKLSNST

-76 GINPKIDFMV
+76 GVTPKMDFMV

-100 SAIKSS
+100 SLIKNAIGTASGATTK
-106 FSSTGFVDKILRG
+106 G
-119 NGVVANRFYAAA
+119 FYAAA

-145 VVPYLSAGLGVS
+145 VVPYLSASIGVG
-157 KFASNFMAYAP
+157 KFRSNYMAYAP
-168 VGAGIQIKANQGSF
+168 VGAGIQIKANNGSF
-182 INILSTFRAEMSSL
+182 VNILSTFRAEMSSL
-196 TKTHFNHSISY
+196 TKTHFNHGVSY
-207 SLPLK
+207 SMPLK

-226 PADTDNDGVIDANDK
+226 PAPVDTDNDGVIDAN
-241 CPTVAGLAKYAGC
+241 
-254 PIPDTDKDGVNDEQD
+254 D

-328 CPTETGISAN
+328 CPTEAGISAN
-338 HGCPDVQ
+338 NGCPDVQ
-345 PILSQAASNLKFA
+345 PILTQAASNLKFA
-358 TGKSYLSVK
+358 IGKSYLSVK

-377 ILAKYSNVSL
+377 VLAKYSNVSL

-393 DNTGAEKLNAKLSSN
+393 DNTGAEKLNSKLSIN
-408 RAAIVAKYLTKKGV
+408 RASVVAKYLIKKGV
-422 DVKRITTSGFGYANP
+422 DTKRITTSGFGFANP

-453 ELTAVYN
+453 ELTAAYN

>member
-14 AGNISAQTG
+14 AGNVAAQTD
-23 ADVKKPSIALKVSA
+23 ANVKKPSIALKVSA

-48 NTLGTVL
+48 NSLGTVL
-55 SNKSWEKLSNSK
+55 NNKSWEKLSNST

-76 GINPKIDFMV
+76 GIRPKIDFMV

-100 SAIKSS
+100 SMIKNA
-106 FSSTGFVDKILRG
+106 RG
-119 NGVVANRFYAAA
+119 TASGATTKGFYAAA

-145 VVPYLSAGLGVS
+145 VVPYISASIGVG
-157 KFASNFMAYAP
+157 KFASNYMAYAP
-168 VGAGIQIKANQGSF
+168 VGAGIQIKANNGSF
-182 INILSTFRAEMSSL
+182 VNILSTFRAEMSSL
-196 TKTHFNHSISY
+196 TKTHFNHGVSY
-207 SLPLK
+207 SMPLK

-218 VVLPPPPP
+218 VVLPPPPPP

-241 CPTVAGLAKYAGC
+241 CPTVSGLAKYAGC

-328 CPTETGISAN
+328 CPTEAGISAN
-338 HGCPDVQ
+338 NGCPDVQ
-345 PILSQAASNLKFA
+345 PILTQAASNLKFA

-367 QLANLDAVVA
+367 QLANLDAVIAV
-377 ILAKYSNVSL
+377 LAKYSNVSL

-393 DNTGAEKLNAKLSSN
+393 DNTGAEKLNSKLSIN
-408 RAAIVAKYLTKKGV
+408 RATVVAKYLIKKGV
-422 DVKRITTSGFGYANP
+422 DAKRITTSGFGYANP

>member
-1 MKKILFSLVILTF
+1 MKKILFSLIVLAF
-14 AGNISAQTG
+14 AGNVSAQTD
-23 ADVKKPSIALKVSA
+23 ANVKKPSLALKVSA

-48 NTLGTVL
+48 NTLGAVL
-55 SNKSWEKLSNSK
+55 SNKSWEKLSNST

-76 GINPKIDFMV
+76 GITSKMDFMV
-86 NLDLASLSYPFYAS
+86 NLDLASLSYPYYAS
-100 SAIKSS
+100 SGIKTTWGSAS
-106 FSSTGFVDKILRG
+106 GATSKG
-119 NGVVANRFYAAA
+119 FYAAA

-136 FKMLSDDHK
+136 FKILTDDHK
-145 VVPYLSAGLGVS
+145 VVPYLSAGIGIS
-157 KFASNFMAYAP
+157 KFASNYMAYAP
-168 VGAGIQIKANQGSF
+168 VGAGIQIKANHGSF

-196 TKTHFNHSISY
+196 TKTHFNHGISY
-207 SLPLK
+207 SMPLK

-254 PIPDTDKDGVNDEQD
+254 PIPDTDKDGINDEQD

-315 DTDKDGVNDEVDA
+315 DTDKDGINDEVDA
-328 CPTETGISAN
+328 CPTEAGISAN

-345 PILSQAASNLKFA
+345 PILTQAASNLRFA
-358 TGKSYLSVK
+358 TGKSYLSAK
-367 QLANLDAVVA
+367 QLASLDAVVA
-377 ILAKYSNVSL
+377 VLAKYTNVSV

-393 DNTGAEKLNAKLSSN
+393 DNTGAERLNSKLSIN
-408 RAAIVAKYLTKKGV
+408 RATVAAKYLIKKGV
-422 DVKRITTSGFGYANP
+422 DAKRITTSGFGYANP

-448 QNRRS
+448 QNRRD